1 MLVRLYASL
10 NKADR
15 PKGIPSGI
23 GRNRSK
29 GAPRWDRAITM
40 GSIDKYIFRTTLAS
54 FAVVLISL
62 TGVIWITQAL
72 RGIDL
77 MTSQG
82 QTILT
87 FLGITSLVI
96 PALVLIIS
104 PIALMIAISHT
115 LNKLATDSEIIVMNA
130 AGFSPVRLFRPFVFA
145 TFVVALLVAFI
156 AAYLAPEGLR
166 RIKQW
171 DAEITADVLTNVFH
185 PGRFAQLDQNL
196 TIRIRERQPGGL
208 LKGIFID
215 DRRDPKERVSIV
227 ADHGTVVKN
236 EGGSF
241 LILENGNLERF
252 ELGKRDPAL
261 VAFDRYGFDM
271 SKFSNQGHDVALGIR
286 ERYLWELIAPEDS
299 DPIYQQLS
307 GQFRAELH
315 DRFMSPIYPFAFA
328 ALTFA
333 FLGAP
338 RTTRQSRNFSMGGA
352 ILAVF
357 GLRMAGFACSVLTVK
372 SPLAALVQYLMLA
385 TAIGVSFWI
394 IIDGVVIEPPASLIE
409 AINRSNERILRL
421 FGRPAAA

>member
-1 MLVRLYASL
+1 
-10 NKADR
+10 
-15 PKGIPSGI
+15 
-23 GRNRSK
+23 
-29 GAPRWDRAITM
+29 M

-54 FAVVLISL
+54 FAVVLVSL

-96 PALVLIIS
+96 PALVLIIA

-130 AGFSPVRLFRPFVFA
+130 AGLSPYRLFRPFVYA
-145 TFVVALLVAFI
+145 TCVVALMVAFI
-156 AAYLAPEGLR
+156 AAYLAPDGMR

-171 DAEITADVLTNVFH
+171 DADITADVLTNILQ

-196 TIRIRERQPGGL
+196 TIRIRERKPGGL
-208 LKGIFID
+208 LAGVFID

-236 EGGSF
+236 ASGSF
-241 LILENGNLERF
+241 LILEDGNLQRF
-252 ELGKRDPAL
+252 EVGKRDPAL
-261 VAFDRYGFDM
+261 VAFGRYAFDM
-271 SKFSNQGHDVALGIR
+271 SKFNQSHDVALGIR
-286 ERYLWELIAPEDS
+286 ERYLWELLDPDQN
-299 DPIYQQLS
+299 DPIYKQLP

-315 DRFMSPIYPFAFA
+315 DRFMAPIYPFAFA

-333 FLGAP
+333 FLGTP
-338 RTTRQSRNFSMGGA
+338 RTTRQSRNFSIGGS

-357 GLRMAGFACSVLTVK
+357 GLRMAGFACSVMAVK
-372 SPLAALVQYLMLA
+372 SPMAPMVQYLMLLA
-385 TAIGVSFWI
+385 AIGAGLWLI
-394 IIDGVVIEPPASLIE
+394 IAGVVIEPPAALLE
-409 AINRSNERILRL
+409 TINRTNARILRL
-421 FGRPAAA
+421 FGRPVTA

>member
-1 MLVRLYASL
+1 
-10 NKADR
+10 
-15 PKGIPSGI
+15 
-23 GRNRSK
+23 
-29 GAPRWDRAITM
+29 M

-54 FAVVLISL
+54 FAVVLVSL

-96 PALVLIIS
+96 PALVLIIA

-130 AGFSPVRLFRPFVFA
+130 AGFSPFRLFRPFVYA
-145 TFVVALLVAFI
+145 TCVVAVMVAFI
-156 AAYLAPEGLR
+156 AAYLAPDGMR

-171 DAEITADVLTNVFH
+171 DADITADVLTNILQ

-196 TIRIRERQPGGL
+196 TVRIRERRPGGL
-208 LKGIFID
+208 LAGVFID

-227 ADHGTVVKN
+227 ADHGTVMKN
-236 EGGSF
+236 ESGSF
-241 LILENGNLERF
+241 LILEDGNLERL
-252 ELGKRDPAL
+252 EVDKRDPTM
-261 VAFDRYGFDM
+261 VAFGRYAFDM
-271 SKFSNQGHDVALGIR
+271 SKFSNHDQAVALGIR
-286 ERYLWELIAPEDS
+286 ERYLWELLYPEEN
-299 DPIYQQLS
+299 DPIYMQLP

-333 FLGAP
+333 FLGSP
-338 RTTRQSRNFSMGGA
+338 RTTRQSRNFSIGGS

-357 GLRMAGFACSVLTVK
+357 GLRMIGFACSVMAVK
-372 SPLAALVQYLMLA
+372 SAFAPLIQYLMLFA
-385 TAIGVSFWI
+385 AIGAGIWI
-394 IIDGVVIEPPASLIE
+394 IMAGIVIEPPAGLIE
-409 AINRSNERILRL
+409 AINRSNARLLRL
-421 FGRPAAA
+421 FGRPATA